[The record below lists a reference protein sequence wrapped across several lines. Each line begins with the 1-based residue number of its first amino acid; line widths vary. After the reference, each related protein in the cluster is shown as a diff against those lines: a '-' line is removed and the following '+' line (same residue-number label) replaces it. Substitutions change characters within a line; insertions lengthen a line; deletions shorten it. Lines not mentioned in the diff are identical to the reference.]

1 MPRPDPM
8 PLDFPSDTRHRPSR
22 EEHFV
27 LEDLPERERML
38 WGVLAYVFFPVS
50 VYYARWDPFVRFH
63 VRQAVGMVIAWIVA
77 DRWQRFAWS
86 NEIPEVSWV
95 GYAAVT
101 LGVCYGMKNALSLQF
116 RPVPWVGW
124 LSDRFLP
131 LPKRLAEP
139 ARTKTPVA

>member
-1 MPRPDPM
+1 M
-8 PLDFPSDTRHRPSR
+8 PLDFPSDARHRPSR

-38 WGVLAYVFFPVS
+38 WGSVAYLFFPAA
-50 VYYARWDPFVRFH
+50 VYFARWDPFVRFH
-63 VRQAVGMVIAWIVA
+63 VRQGIGMVVGLVIAELFH
-77 DRWQRFAWS
+77 DFSWS
-86 NEIPEVSWV
+86 HEIPEVSWV

-101 LGVCYGMKNALSLQF
+101 VGICYGIKHALSLEF

-124 LSDRFLP
+124 ISHKLLP

-139 ARTKTPVA
+139 SLTRTRVP